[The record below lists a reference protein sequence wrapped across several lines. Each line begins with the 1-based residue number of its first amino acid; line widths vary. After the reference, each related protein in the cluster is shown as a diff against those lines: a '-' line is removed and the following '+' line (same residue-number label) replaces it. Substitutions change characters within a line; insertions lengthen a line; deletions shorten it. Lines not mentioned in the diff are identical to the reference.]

1 MTDTPTPTPT
11 LGTTTITQ
19 IGIVVHDIEAR
30 VRDWS
35 RILGLPEP
43 QIITTD
49 TYEKAR
55 TEFKGAPSQARAR
68 LAFFRMGQV
77 QVELIEPTGEAST
90 WREELEKRGDSL
102 HHIAFQIEGM
112 GEKLAHLEGQGVP
125 LVQKGEYTG
134 GRYAYVDAGDPLG
147 TIIELLEND

>member
-1 MTDTPTPTPT
+1 VTDTPTPA

-19 IGIVVHDIEAR
+19 IGLVVRDIEAR
-30 VRDWS
+30 ARDWS

-43 QIITTD
+43 QIIVTD

-55 TEFKGAPSQARAR
+55 TEFRGEPSQARAK

-112 GEKLAHLEGQGVP
+112 GEKLAYLEGQGVS

-134 GRYAYVDAGDPLG
+134 GRYAYVDAMGPLG